1 MMEDFKHRFL
11 VSLAASV
18 PVLLLSSV
26 IQSFLG
32 YSLAFPGD
40 GYVVF
45 AISTFVYFYS
55 GLPFLKGLR
64 AELGRTQ
71 PGMMTLIGIAV
82 SVAYVYS
89 SLVVFGVRGKVFFWE
104 LVTLIDVMLLGHWI
118 EMRSVMGASRAL
130 EELARLLP
138 SEAHLMSGDG
148 TVKDMPIDSLREGDI
163 VLVRPGEKIPVDG
176 QVTEGESDTN
186 EAMLTGEARPV
197 AKHRGDPVIGGS
209 VNGNGSLTVRVTGG
223 TATSYISRVIDMVK
237 KAGESKS
244 RAQSL
249 ADRAAF
255 SLTIVAVGA
264 GLVTLFAWLASGR
277 EFVFALERMVTV
289 MVITCPH
296 ALGLAVPLV
305 IAMITAISARRG
317 LLIRQRTPFEAARA
331 LDVVVFDKT
340 GTLTKGEFGVTDVI
354 SLGDWPED
362 RVLAKAAAVERD
374 SEHTIGRGIAE
385 EAERRQLKTGGVTGF
400 EAIPGKGAKASVDGE
415 MVYVGNT
422 GILEESTGGADDA
435 SRAMEDLASRG
446 KTVVF
451 VASESGLEG
460 LIGLEDVIRAE
471 SRDAIGLLKDRGIE
485 VAMITGDND
494 ATAAGVAR
502 ELKIDT
508 YFAEVLPDEKVA
520 RVKELQQEG
529 KRVAMVGD
537 GVNDAPAL
545 AQADVGIA
553 IGAGTD
559 VAMETADL
567 VLVRNDPRNILDVIS
582 LSRITRRKTIQNLVW
597 ATGYNVV
604 AIPLAAGVLFRY
616 GIILPPAVGALIMSV
631 STVIVAVNARLISYR
646 GV

>member
-255 SLTIVAVGA
+255 SHGSHRA
-264 GLVTLFAWLASGR
+264 GSSSLPW
-277 EFVFALERMVTV
+277 
-289 MVITCPH
+289 
-296 ALGLAVPLV
+296 
-305 IAMITAISARRG
+305 RG
-317 LLIRQRTPFEAARA
+317 
-331 LDVVVFDKT
+331 
-340 GTLTKGEFGVTDVI
+340 
-354 SLGDWPED
+354 W
-362 RVLAKAAAVERD
+362 
-374 SEHTIGRGIAE
+374 
-385 EAERRQLKTGGVTGF
+385 
-400 EAIPGKGAKASVDGE
+400 
-415 MVYVGNT
+415 
-422 GILEESTGGADDA
+422 
-435 SRAMEDLASRG
+435 
-446 KTVVF
+446 
-451 VASESGLEG
+451 
-460 LIGLEDVIRAE
+460 
-471 SRDAIGLLKDRGIE
+471 
-485 VAMITGDND
+485 
-494 ATAAGVAR
+494 
-502 ELKIDT
+502 
-508 YFAEVLPDEKVA
+508 
-520 RVKELQQEG
+520 
-529 KRVAMVGD
+529 
-537 GVNDAPAL
+537 
-545 AQADVGIA
+545 
-553 IGAGTD
+553 
-559 VAMETADL
+559 
-567 VLVRNDPRNILDVIS
+567 
-582 LSRITRRKTIQNLVW
+582 
-597 ATGYNVV
+597 
-604 AIPLAAGVLFRY
+604 
-616 GIILPPAVGALIMSV
+616 
-631 STVIVAVNARLISYR
+631 
-646 GV
+646 